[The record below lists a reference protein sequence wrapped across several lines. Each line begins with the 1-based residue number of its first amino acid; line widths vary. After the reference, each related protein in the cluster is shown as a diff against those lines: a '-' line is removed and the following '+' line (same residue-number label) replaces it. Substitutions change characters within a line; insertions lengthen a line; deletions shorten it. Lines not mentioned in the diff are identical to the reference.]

1 MNRSALIAAAAA
13 TFLAAGCAGKI
24 NALTPTSD
32 SAGIAGDAVE
42 VHANQLPSDHAF
54 TIDNTSAKAGN
65 VTFTLVNDAKE
76 QHELIVLKTDT
87 PFDQLEVGKDFRV
100 SEDASIG
107 EISETDAGKT
117 ATQTFDLAP
126 GNYVLVCNIP
136 LHYGQGM
143 RLAFTVKG

>member
-1 MNRSALIAAAAA
+1 MNRSAVLAAVAA

-32 SAGIAGDAVE
+32 SAGAAADAVT

-54 TIDNTSAKAGN
+54 TINTTTAKAGK
-65 VTFTLVNDAKE
+65 VTFQLVNDAKE

-117 ATQTFDLAP
+117 GTETFGLKP

-143 RLAFTVKG
+143 RLAFTVEA